1 MKNRIFILL
10 AALVLCMGAFFMPM
24 EAHAQADTTPPDI
37 SVTLMGDMLHIE
49 ASDDISGVEAV
60 FIGARCITWDGED
73 AMDVPF
79 RDYAGTTNR
88 TVDIHAV
95 DAAGNRSGT
104 IEMENPFYEAVVF
117 TPDGQ
122 ATVLD
127 NATDGDGKEFYT
139 FITPEENVF
148 YLVIDRERDSDNV
161 YFLNAVTE
169 DDLLALAEKDRKD
182 DAAGESAIPEIRVC
196 DCADRCEAGMVR
208 VSCPVCINDLTACLG
223 KEAQQPESDRTETME
238 AQKRSNGTVI
248 FVFLA
253 VAVVAGAGYYLKIYK
268 PRHDLDDAED
278 LDDLLD
284 DGDEPEV
291 SEEETDQEAPG
302 QASAWQAE
310 TETGDGVEMAGYDGY
325 PDEDHPDD
333 DYPGDDPLGD
343 DAPYDEPGQDRRN
356 DSMALFTDSPYEYL
370 MTQKPTGGRRENAP
384 SPYPPGHECHGCPY
398 GRDRPCLGACI
409 KKLSA
414 APVREDKTK
423 RRENI

>member
-37 SVTLMGDMLHIE
+37 TVTLMGDMLHIE

-60 FIGARCITWDGED
+60 FIGVRCITWNGED
-73 AMDVPF
+73 TMDVVF
-79 RDYAGTTNR
+79 RDYAGIKNR
-88 TVDIHAV
+88 TVNIHAV

-104 IEMENPFYEAVVF
+104 IEMENPFYEAVIF

-169 DDLLALAEKDRKD
+169 EDLLALAEKDRKD
-182 DAAGESAIPEIRVC
+182 DTAGESAIPEIKVC

-223 KEAQQPESDRTETME
+223 KEVQQPETDGTEAGE
-238 AQKRSNGTVI
+238 AKKESSGTVI
-248 FVFLA
+248 FMFLA
-253 VAVVAGAGYYLKIYK
+253 VAVVAGAGYYLKIYRPK
-268 PRHDLDDAED
+268 HDLDDAED

-291 SEEETDQEAPG
+291 SEDEADLNVSGHTAVG
-302 QASAWQAE
+302 QAEVGAGAE
-310 TETGDGVEMAGYDGY
+310 TAAYDAYPDDGY
-325 PDEDHPDD
+325 PDDV
-333 DYPGDDPLGD
+333 YPGDDPLGE
-343 DAPYDEPGQDRRN
+343 DAAGEGSPYDGPGQ
-356 DSMALFTDSPYEYL
+356 E
-370 MTQKPTGGRRENAP
+370 E
-384 SPYPPGHECHGCPY
+384 
-398 GRDRPCLGACI
+398 
-409 KKLSA
+409 
-414 APVREDKTK
+414 
-423 RRENI
+423 